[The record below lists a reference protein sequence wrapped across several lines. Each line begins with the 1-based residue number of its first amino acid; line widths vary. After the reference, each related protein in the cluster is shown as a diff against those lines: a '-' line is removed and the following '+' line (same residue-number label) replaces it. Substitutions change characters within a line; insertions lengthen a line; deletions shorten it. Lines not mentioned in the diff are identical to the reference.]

1 MEFFPVAKRLKDAPK
16 KPSNSILGHFT
27 FRLNYQKKFSYYSIF
42 LLLCSWSYSKVSHRL
57 LFFSHFW
64 CIVCIIYFCLS
75 IFKKNFQSAMEGPY
89 HQQLLISLS
98 GTIFI
103 NILDK
108 ASLNNFNCV
117 CTLAFKKAFSQSKP
131 SMAYL
136 LCIIYGFMVSV
147 AIVPNTTSV
156 RSR

>member
-1 MEFFPVAKRLKDAPK
+1 
-16 KPSNSILGHFT
+16 
-27 FRLNYQKKFSYYSIF
+27 
-42 LLLCSWSYSKVSHRL
+42 
-57 LFFSHFW
+57 
-64 CIVCIIYFCLS
+64 
-75 IFKKNFQSAMEGPY
+75 MEGPY

-108 ASLNNFNCV
+108 ASLNNFSCV
-117 CTLAFKKAFSQSKP
+117 CTLAFKKVLSQSKP

-136 LCIIYGFMVSV
+136 LCIIYGFMISV